1 MSVYVCV
8 CAAGGRLN
16 GHSRPERRPEI
27 AGYETSSTLM
37 SSELDTTSFFDSE
50 EDDSTSRWETQPFV
64 NNLMT
69 QLLWYESWTSQ
80 ENLVYSTLHC
90 RADEQTTQICD
101 LDRFHE
107 YIWSSEANKQRN
119 CCTWEY
125 FTLAST
131 ETWASFHL
139 PGKALGSLGLCLR
152 IKVHSFNDRSY
163 WYCSACSGCHSHT
176 FYIFFINDT
185 V

>member
-1 MSVYVCV
+1 MCPYLVGMEKLFQARCSINITWLCVHGFNMSVYVCV

-69 QLLWYESWTSQ
+69 QLLWYQGWTSQ
-80 ENLVYSTLHC
+80 ENTVYSTFHC

-107 YIWSSEANKQRN
+107 YIWSSEANKQE
-119 CCTWEY
+119 TVAHE
-125 FTLAST
+125 ST
-131 ETWASFHL
+131 S
-139 PGKALGSLGLCLR
+139 R
-152 IKVHSFNDRSY
+152 
-163 WYCSACSGCHSHT
+163 
-176 FYIFFINDT
+176 
-185 V
+185 